1 MSYPVYQDD
10 APLFEAVALFCIH
23 HGILRGCSSHFE
35 NECIFHRAE
44 SERQESRGALLQM
57 ETFLRLAVKKERW
70 NVVRCLS
77 GLQTWPNL
85 LLFSGAEIPCPL
97 LAMCLFYSWAASDGS
112 VSSSHL
118 CFFLNIHSK
127 EFAWNGNK
135 GSQQNFTNLSKA
147 RLLQKTAAAGNPG
160 TAQVERVGVFHILPC
175 AKLSQQ
181 HHGVARPRCCRG
193 EYCQTARSAV
203 L

>member
-1 MSYPVYQDD
+1 MDAHHGGGKKKLKQTQLYSLLSYPVYQDD

-77 GLQTWPNL
+77 GLKLWPSL
-85 LLFSGAEIPCPL
+85 LLPTYETVPRPL
-97 LAMCLFYSWAASDGS
+97 LAMCLFYCGAIEYDTS
-112 VSSSHL
+112 VSSS
-118 CFFLNIHSK
+118 S
-127 EFAWNGNK
+127 
-135 GSQQNFTNLSKA
+135 SPLSS
-147 RLLQKTAAAGNPG
+147 PY
-160 TAQVERVGVFHILPC
+160 
-175 AKLSQQ
+175 S
-181 HHGVARPRCCRG
+181 
-193 EYCQTARSAV
+193 
-203 L
+203 